1 MGPTEIAA
9 AKEVLD
15 RTIRHSVALQK
26 YSNGQVRTLLAIL
39 NRADA
44 DLFELLAA
52 ALDRLPASAGTVDYL
67 ESMLLSVRTLN
78 GNAYKDVETG
88 LTTGM
93 RDLAGSE
100 AEFQYRLYA
109 NAVPANTTLAA
120 VTAEQA
126 WAAAYS
132 RPFAGKLLREAVT
145 ELGETRAKRIRNA
158 VRMGYLEGKTTA
170 TIVRDIRGTRAKG
183 YVEGFV
189 EVDRRHLETMVRS
202 ALSSTAAGVRDRF
215 FSDNGD
221 ILESQM
227 WLSTLDSKTSE
238 ICIARSGK
246 RYTVGEKPKP
256 IGHKVPWCT
265 PHGCGPGK
273 AHYNCRSTGIALLP
287 GQTELYGTR
296 ASAGG
301 QVDANM
307 TYGQWLTTQPA
318 GVQDEVLG
326 PTRAKLF
333 RNGGLTI
340 DKFVNDR
347 GAFYSLAD
355 LEATNAKAFERAG
368 V

>member
-1 MGPTEIAA
+1 MNAAEVAA
-9 AKEVLD
+9 ARKVLD
-15 RTIRHSVALQK
+15 LTIRHSVALQK
-26 YSNGQVRTLLAIL
+26 YSNGQVRKMLAIL

-44 DLFELLAA
+44 DLFEMLAA
-52 ALDRLPASAGTVDYL
+52 ALERLPASAGTVEYL
-67 ESMLLSVRTLN
+67 ESMLTSVRILN
-78 GNAYKDVETG
+78 GKAYQDVETG
-88 LTTGM
+88 LTTSM

-100 AEFQYRLYA
+100 AAFQYRLYQG
-109 NAVPANTTLAA
+109 VMPATINLAS
-120 VTAEQA
+120 VTAEAA
-126 WAAAYS
+126 WAAVYS
-132 RPFAGKLLREAVT
+132 RPFAGKLLREAVA
-145 ELGETRAKRIRNA
+145 ELGEARAKRIRDA
-158 VRMGYLEGKTTA
+158 VRMGYLEGKPTQN
-170 TIVRDIRGTRAKG
+170 IVREIRGTRAKG

-215 FSDNGD
+215 FVENGGV
-221 ILESQM
+221 LESQL

-246 RYTVGEKPKP
+246 RYTIGEKPKP
-256 IGHKVPWCT
+256 IGHQVPWCT
-265 PHGCGPGK
+265 SHGCGPGK

-307 TYGQWLTTQPA
+307 TYGQWLKTQPA

-326 PTRAKLF
+326 PTRSKLF

-355 LEATNAKAFERAG
+355 LEAMNARAFEKAG
-368 V
+368 L

>member
-1 MGPTEIAA
+1 MDPADLAA
-9 AKEVLD
+9 ARKVLD
-15 RTIRHSVALQK
+15 LTIRHSVALQK
-26 YSNGQVRTLLAIL
+26 YSNGQVRRMLSIL

-44 DLFELLAA
+44 DLFDMLAA
-52 ALDRLPASAGTVDYL
+52 ALERLPASAGTVEYL

-78 GNAYKDVETG
+78 GKAYQDVEAG

-100 AEFQYRLYA
+100 AQFQYRLYTNAMPA
-109 NAVPANTTLAA
+109 NATLAA

-126 WAAAYS
+126 WATAYS
-132 RPFAGKLLREAVT
+132 RPFAGKLLREAVA
-145 ELGETRAKRIRNA
+145 ELGDTRAKRIRDA
-158 VRMGYLEGKTTA
+158 VRMGYLEGKPTA
-170 TIVRDIRGTRAKG
+170 TIVREIRGTRAKG

-221 ILESQM
+221 ILESQV

-238 ICIARSGK
+238 ICIVRSGK

-273 AHYNCRSTGIALLP
+273 VHYNCRSTGIALLP

-307 TYGQWLTTQPA
+307 TYGQWLKTQPA

-326 PTRAKLF
+326 PIRARLF

-355 LEATNAKAFERAG
+355 LESINAKAFERAG